1 MLKLPPVAKIAIG
14 LPIAVVSTAHA
25 SFSFIPLGPLAA
37 AAALR
42 SLQIAR
48 LPRALLDFQ
57 AGFAPP
63 RRLPARRDLDDV
75 VRDWVGGSATFY
87 LGQNLAHGDC
97 SAVKTFGLKLFL
109 D

>member
-1 MLKLPPVAKIAIG
+1 MLKLRPVAKIALG

-37 AAALR
+37 AAALH
-42 SLQIAR
+42 SLKAAR
-48 LPRALLDFQ
+48 VPRALLDFQ
-57 AGFAPP
+57 AGFSLPS
-63 RRLPARRDLDDV
+63 RLPARRDLDDV
-75 VRDWVGGSATFY
+75 VRDWVGGGATFY
-87 LGQNLAHGDC
+87 FGQNLARGDC